1 MTSVLNRV
9 DAIARKQNARRLLLG
24 FALATFSAATLAA
37 CNTVEGA
44 GEDIESAG
52 EAIQDGADNN

>member
-1 MTSVLNRV
+1 MIKKLVIALFAAALLVAGMT
-9 DAIARKQNARRLLLG
+9 
-24 FALATFSAATLAA
+24 A

-52 EAIQDGADNN
+52 EAIQDSTE